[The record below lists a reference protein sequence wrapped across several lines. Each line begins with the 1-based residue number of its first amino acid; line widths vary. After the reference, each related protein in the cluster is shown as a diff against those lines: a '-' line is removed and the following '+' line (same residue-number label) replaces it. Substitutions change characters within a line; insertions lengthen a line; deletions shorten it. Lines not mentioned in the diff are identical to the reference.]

1 VSFINSRVLS
11 VVGSTCAS
19 SLSISLHAV
28 AHVSA
33 TVWFMRRP
41 NHCTMCAL
49 QGYDSEGCE
58 HSWFMLIA
66 SAFIL
71 NKASCAEEFTVHPF
85 VHSSNNQPSTAAQLR
100 GVRTYGEF
108 CHVGQCAE
116 TSTMMHSA
124 QCTAAMADLSGKAY

>member
-1 VSFINSRVLS
+1 
-11 VVGSTCAS
+11 
-19 SLSISLHAV
+19 
-28 AHVSA
+28 
-33 TVWFMRRP
+33 MRGAK
-41 NHCTMCAL
+41 HCTMCAL

-100 GVRTYGEF
+100 GVRTFGSFVTLDMCRDEHNAAF
-108 CHVGQCAE
+108 RA
-116 TSTMMHSA
+116 MHCSN
-124 QCTAAMADLSGKAY
+124 G